1 MKLSRG
7 KLAYVRV
14 AQISLAI
21 FVALIAPVAEAR
33 VIPAYCGYYEFGRG
47 CRNVNRC
54 PNVDPLRCRQP
65 ASTCEPVHSGIDDAD
80 KEVILSA
87 HNRYR
92 SRIATGNY
100 SKLPHASNMLEM
112 EWDDNLARIAQ
123 ADADLCVSQS
133 SSSFSTRNGRFPCIG
148 RSSCLMQADF
158 EDYPEWER
166 CIRSMF
172 DEYRRIPNLR
182 STTKLTTMHGVESF
196 TQLAWATTWKVGCG
210 YTVYASRSAFDS
222 FDKRYTCAYG
232 PGGNVRGD
240 EMYKVGTACANC
252 PEGTCYGESCEEYN
266 IAPSYNGLCKVID
279 DGPAFPLD
287 DEDNL
292 LLGCLFN
299 KATSRSCTFLSDPR
313 DGWKTKTFFG
323 MGHAESVLGSGQG
336 AEMTFEQPIQSSNGR
351 LCVKVEY
358 NKGPN
363 VTGATDR
370 GVLDLVA
377 TPVDRT
383 DRQTIVN
390 LSGGA
395 INLMRSSITL
405 RYNVGVK
412 ISFSFMV
419 PRGSPAQY
427 VNIYKVLIYEK
438 ACYE

>member
-14 AQISLAI
+14 AEISLAI
-21 FVALIAPVAEAR
+21 FAALITPVAEAR
-33 VIPAYCGYYEFGRG
+33 TISAYCGYYEFGRG

-54 PNVDPLRCRQP
+54 PNMDPLRCRQP
-65 ASTCEPVHSGIDDAD
+65 PTTCEPVHSGIDDAD

-112 EWDDNLARIAQ
+112 EWDDDLARIAQ
-123 ADADLCVSQS
+123 DDANLCVGQS
-133 SSSFSTRNGRFPCIG
+133 SSSFSTRN
-148 RSSCLMQADF
+148 
-158 EDYPEWER
+158 E
-166 CIRSMF
+166 
-172 DEYRRIPNLR
+172 
-182 STTKLTTMHGVESF
+182 
-196 TQLAWATTWKVGCG
+196 
-210 YTVYASRSAFDS
+210 
-222 FDKRYTCAYG
+222 
-232 PGGNVRGD
+232 
-240 EMYKVGTACANC
+240 
-252 PEGTCYGESCEEYN
+252 
-266 IAPSYNGLCKVID
+266 VID

-292 LLGCLFN
+292 LWGCLFN
-299 KATSRSCTFLSDPR
+299 KATSRSCTFQSDPR

-323 MGHAESVLGSGQG
+323 MGHAESVLESGQS

-363 VTGATDR
+363 VTGTTDR

-377 TPVDRT
+377 TPVDRP
-383 DRQTIVN
+383 DRQTVVN

-395 INLMRSSITL
+395 INLMRTSITL

-412 ISFSFMV
+412 RNGQKKRKTIRQRRHERAPLAALSVTSFAASYPSTRAIGSVISFSFMV

>member
-21 FVALIAPVAEAR
+21 FAALIAPVAEAR

-240 EMYKVGTACANC
+240 EMYKVGTACTNC

-292 LLGCLFN
+292 LLGRRRFSEW
-299 KATSRSCTFLSDPR
+299 ATPNPC
-313 DGWKTKTFFG
+313 
-323 MGHAESVLGSGQG
+323 SGL
-336 AEMTFEQPIQSSNGR
+336 AR
-351 LCVKVEY
+351 VEY

-363 VTGATDR
+363 VTGTTDR

-377 TPVDRT
+377 TPVDRP

-419 PRGSPAQY
+419 PKRKPGPVRQHLQGSHLREGLLR
-427 VNIYKVLIYEK
+427 VI
-438 ACYE
+438 